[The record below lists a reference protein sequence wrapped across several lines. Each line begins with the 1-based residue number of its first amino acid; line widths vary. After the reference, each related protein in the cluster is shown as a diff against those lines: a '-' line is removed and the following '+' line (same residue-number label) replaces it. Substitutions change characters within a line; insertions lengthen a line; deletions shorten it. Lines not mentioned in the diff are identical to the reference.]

1 MEAKVRASRPV
12 SLFGDGYVQRF
23 NKESIIEKIYFCE
36 NLPQPLFAKEG
47 EFLPFVKGGKEGF
60 SHQCPYNYG
69 LISKGHQT
77 QFFSY
82 GTGVFTLTVEPR

>member
-1 MEAKVRASRPV
+1 MKPV
-12 SLFGDGYVQRF
+12 SLFGNGYVQRF

-60 SHQCPYNYG
+60 SLPCPYNYG
-69 LISKGHQT
+69 LISQRYQT
-77 QFFSY
+77 QFFRS
-82 GTGVFTLTVEPR
+82 GTNVITVTVESR

>member
-36 NLPQPLFAKEG
+36 NLPQPLFVKEG
-47 EFLPFVKGGKEGF
+47 EFLPFVNGGKEGF
-60 SHQCPYNYG
+60 SFQCPYNYG
-69 LISKGHQT
+69 LISKRHPT
-77 QFFSY
+77 EFFRY
-82 GTGVFTLTVEPR
+82 GTNVVTVTVESR